1 MPAPTPATW
10 QDTLRGR
17 LDPAWAEEIDDFE
30 AQIHLRMDGKLAE
43 QAFAETRLRRG
54 VYGQR
59 YDNGMRHD
67 GYGTRELAFEDKPTK
82 GVDTIW
88 DAPGMQ
94 RIKLPFGGLSPE
106 QLDVLA
112 DLAEEYSD
120 EILHITTRQDIQLHF
135 VHIEDTP
142 DLMRRL
148 AAVGVTT
155 REACG
160 NSIRNVTA
168 CPLAGVC
175 KTEPFDVTPYSKALM
190 LFLLGHPDVQDFGR
204 KFKPAFS
211 GCESE
216 ACGLVQLHDAGYIAK
231 VDDQGR
237 KGFKVV
243 VGGGLGTVPHQAE
256 VLSEFTPVED
266 MLVEIQAV
274 ARVFAR
280 LGEKKNRNRARMKF
294 LVANL
299 GIEEF
304 RRLVEEEKATIPHD
318 PRHAALV
325 GQDLPATGGPAVRD
339 PGALN
344 GQAALAGNRAE
355 GFDTWLAT
363 NVRDQRQ
370 DGYSYVTINLPLGDL
385 TSQQA
390 RGLADLARTFCGDN
404 VRTSVDQNIVLRFIS
419 QADLPAL
426 HRGLQEIG
434 LALPG
439 ANTIEDVTACPGT
452 DTCKLGIAASRGL
465 AGVLREDLSKRL
477 PTFDDQVRD
486 LSIKVSG
493 CFNSCAQHHIA
504 DIGFYGNARGVDGRR
519 VPHFQVVLGGQRKEN
534 AAVYGKAIGA
544 VPSKNAPAVVDALT
558 SAYVEGREDGED
570 FQAWTQRLGKR
581 GMRDLLTPFMD
592 VPSFDVDP
600 SYYIDHSDARQYTM
614 GDLGVGECA
623 GEVVSLFGLEVMK
636 AESEV
641 FDAQVALDDDKDP
654 AKAEEHAYKAM
665 LAAARALVRTEF
677 IDVTE
682 DPDDIVREW
691 TTRFY
696 DTEKFFDPFA
706 KGKFGR
712 YLLDRHEDPTPSGEV
727 STASRRI
734 EEAQLFVEAAH
745 SCEARMAAEA
755 TKVSEGP
762 VRVGSGSGSTD
773 GGDA

>member
-1 MPAPTPATW
+1 MSHPAW
-10 QDTLRGR
+10 NTLLEGR
-17 LDPAWAEEIDDFE
+17 LDPDWAEEIDQFQ
-30 AQIHLRMDGKLAE
+30 AQIELRQQEKIDEKV
-43 QAFAETRLRRG
+43 FAETRLRRG

-59 YDNGMRHD
+59 YDNGKRHD
-67 GYGTRELAFEDKPTK
+67 GFGTRELPFADKPTK
-82 GVDTIW
+82 GPDTMW

-94 RIKLPFGGLSPE
+94 RIKLPFGGLSPD

-112 DLAEEYSD
+112 DVAEEYSD

-175 KTEPFDVTPYSKALM
+175 RTEAFDVAPYAKALM

-211 GCESE
+211 GCEAE
-216 ACGLVQLHDAGYIAK
+216 ACGLVQLHDAGYVAK
-231 VDDQGR
+231 VVDGR

-256 VLSEFTPVED
+256 VLSDFTPVED
-266 MLVEIQAV
+266 MLVEIQAIS
-274 ARVFAR
+274 RVFAR
-280 LGEKKNRNRARMKF
+280 LGEKKNRNRARIKF
-294 LVANL
+294 LVAKL

-318 PRHAALV
+318 PRHHALV
-325 GQDLPATGGPAVRD
+325 EGDLPVTSSPPVRD
-339 PGALN
+339 PAALN
-344 GQAALAGNRAE
+344 GAARPE
-355 GFDTWLAT
+355 GFDEWYAT

-370 DGYSYVTINLPLGDL
+370 DGYRIVTLNLPLGDL
-385 TSQQA
+385 TSDQA
-390 RGLADLARTFCGDN
+390 RALADIARTYTGDN
-404 VRTSVDQNIVLRFIS
+404 LRTSVDQNIVMRFVAE
-419 QADLPAL
+419 ADLPAVYTAL
-426 HRGLQEIG
+426 AACG

-439 ANTIEDVTACPGT
+439 AGSIVDVTACPGT
-452 DTCKLGIAASRGL
+452 DTCKLGIASSRGL
-465 AGVLREDLSKRL
+465 AGELRSRL
-477 PTFDDQVRD
+477 AHKSATLDEAVTD
-486 LSIKVSG
+486 LSIKISG

-504 DIGFYGNARGVDGRR
+504 DIGFYGNSRGVNGRR
-519 VPHFQVVLGGQRKEN
+519 VPHFQVVLGGQRHEN
-534 AAVYGKAIGA
+534 AARYGMGVGA
-544 VPSKNAPAVVDALT
+544 VPSKNAPEVVDALT
-558 SAYVEGREDGED
+558 DAYVQGREHAET
-570 FQAWTQRLGKR
+570 FQAWSDRLGKR
-581 GMRDLLTPFMD
+581 ELRGLLEPFMA
-592 VPSFDVDP
+592 VPDFADDPDYYVDF
-600 SYYIDHSDARQYTM
+600 SDARQYTV

-623 GEVVSLFGLEVMK
+623 GEVVSLFGIEVVK

-641 FDAQVALDDDKDP
+641 FDAQIALEEEGDP
-654 AKAEEHAYKAM
+654 DAAEDHAYRAM
-665 LAAARALVRTEF
+665 LWAARALVRTEH

-682 DPDDIVREW
+682 QPDDIVAEW
-691 TTRFY
+691 KARFY
-696 DTEKFFDPFA
+696 DTERFFDRFA

-712 YLLDRHEDPTPSGEV
+712 YLLDRHADPSPSGDP
-727 STASRRI
+727 AAAARRI

-755 TKVSEGP
+755 TAISEGP
-762 VRVGSGSGSTD
+762 AAKQTE
-773 GGDA
+773 DA

>member
-1 MPAPTPATW
+1 MSSTW
-10 QDTLRGR
+10 QGLLVDS
-17 LDPAWAEEIDDFE
+17 LDPAWAQEIDDFE
-30 AQIHLRMDGKLAE
+30 AQIHLRMQGKLDE
-43 QAFAETRLRRG
+43 QVFAETRLRRG

-59 YDNGMRHD
+59 YDNGQRFD
-67 GYGTRELAFEDKPTK
+67 GFATREIAYEDKPTK
-82 GVDTIW
+82 GVDTKW

-106 QLDVLA
+106 QLEVIA

-120 EILHITTRQDIQLHF
+120 EIIHITTRQDVQLHF
-135 VHIEDTP
+135 IHIEDTP

-175 KTEPFDVTPYSKALM
+175 KTEPFDVAPYAKALM

-231 VDDQGR
+231 VVDGV

-256 VLSEFTPVED
+256 VLSEFTPVTEF
-266 MLVEIQAV
+266 LKQIQAIS
-274 ARVFAR
+274 RVFAR

-294 LVANL
+294 LVAKL

-304 RRLVEEEKATIPHD
+304 RRLVEVELEIIPHD
-318 PRHAALV
+318 PRHV
-325 GQDLPATGGPAVRD
+325 SFVDGELPVTAGEPVRD
-339 PGALN
+339 PASLN
-344 GQAALAGNRAE
+344 GAARPA
-355 GFDTWLAT
+355 GFDDWLGH
-363 NVRDQRQ
+363 NVQGQRQ
-370 DGYSYVTINLPLGDL
+370 EGYRVVTLNLPLGDL
-385 TSQQA
+385 TSEQA
-390 RGLADLARTFCGDN
+390 RGLADLARTYIGDN
-404 VRTSVDQNIVLRFIS
+404 IRTSVDQNLVLRFVS
-419 QADLPAL
+419 EGDLVAL
-426 HRGLQEIG
+426 YEGLVAIG
-434 LALPG
+434 LAIPG
-439 ANTIEDVTACPGT
+439 ADTIGDVTACPGT
-452 DTCKLGIAASRGL
+452 DTCKLGISASRGL
-465 AGVLREDLSKRL
+465 AGVLREDLTRRL
-477 PTFDDQVRD
+477 PTFDPAVQD

-519 VPHFQVVLGGQRKEN
+519 VPHFQVVLGGQKKEN
-534 AAVYGKAIGA
+534 AAVYGKAVGA

-558 SAYVEGREDGED
+558 SAYVAGREDGED
-570 FQAWTQRLGKR
+570 FQAWTVRLGKR
-581 GMRDLLTPFMD
+581 GLRDLLQPFMD
-592 VPSFDVDP
+592 VPNFDADP
-600 SYYIDHSDARQYTM
+600 SFYTDFSDARLYTM

-636 AESEV
+636 AEAEV

-654 AKAEEHAYKAM
+654 AAAEAHAYKAM

-682 DPDDIVREW
+682 DADQVVAEW
-691 TTRFY
+691 KARFF
-696 DTEKFFDPFA
+696 DNEKFFDRFA
-706 KGKFGR
+706 KGKFGG
-712 YLLDRHEDPTPSGEV
+712 YLLDRHEDPSPSGDV
-727 STASRRI
+727 AVAARRI

-745 SCEARMAAEA
+745 SCEAKMAAQA
-755 TKVSEGP
+755 SAILEGP
-762 VRVGSGSGSTD
+762 KV
-773 GGDA
+773 DA